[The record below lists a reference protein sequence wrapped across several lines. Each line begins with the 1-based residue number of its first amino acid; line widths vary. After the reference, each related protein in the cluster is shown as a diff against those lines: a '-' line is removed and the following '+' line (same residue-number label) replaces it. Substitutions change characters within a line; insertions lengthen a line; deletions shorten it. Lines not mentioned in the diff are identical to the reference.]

1 MSNKK
6 KRAVMT
12 TLAVLNP
19 KGGSGKTTLSTNLA
33 RSLHEQG
40 ERVLLVDSDP
50 QGSARDWHAST
61 DNNPLPLVALDRP
74 NNVKTLNSLATSYDW
89 VIIDGAAKLEDMIAA
104 AIKMADLVLI
114 PVQPSPYDIWAAS
127 DLVDFIQARQEV
139 TDGKPKAA
147 FVITRMIE
155 GTKLG
160 QEIDGALSEY
170 GFPVMETRITQ
181 RQVYPQTASE
191 GQTVF
196 DGHNAKA
203 TAELQALTA
212 EILEWSTPA
221 TLKAVANG
229 A

>member
-1 MSNKK
+1 
-6 KRAVMT
+6 MT

-40 ERVLLVDSDP
+40 QRVLLVDSDP

-61 DNNPLPLVALDRP
+61 DSNPLPLVALDRP
-74 NNVKTLNSLATSYDW
+74 NNVKTLSSLSASYDW

-104 AIKMADLVLI
+104 AIKVADLVLI

-127 DLVDFIQARQEV
+127 DLVDFIHARQEV
-139 TDGKPKAA
+139 TDGTPKAA

-191 GQTVF
+191 GQSVF
-196 DGHNAKA
+196 EGHNPKA
-203 TAELQALTA
+203 IAELQALTA
-212 EILEWSTPA
+212 ELLAWSAPTA
-221 TLKAVANG
+221 LKAVANG